1 MLPRPRCRCGTVVWL
16 RPAFRQRLKVHDAG
30 RDAIERVA
38 CPHRHGRTIVRSSF
52 VFEVARSS
60 RADLWIVGSEPEPE
74 PEREESAALAARTY
88 GEAAEGVTIAVTD
101 DLFPAN
107 DGVWHVDAKGAVHD
121 EIEPAGADLA
131 TDVATLAATY
141 LSGVRWSALA
151 DVGRVEVRN
160 DSALAPAD
168 TLFLHSPAPFCGS
181 AF

>member
-1 MLPRPRCRCGTVVWL
+1 MSGDDLFAEVDLGDARFERTLARIRANLDNIDAMLGW
-16 RPAFRQRLKVHDAG
+16 H
-30 RDAIERVA
+30 
-38 CPHRHGRTIVRSSF
+38 
-52 VFEVARSS
+52 S
-60 RADLWIVGSEPEPE
+60 RADLWIVGSEPAPE

-141 LSGVRWSALA
+141 LGGVRWSALA
-151 DVGRVEVRN
+151 DVGDVEVRN
-160 DSALAPAD
+160 DSALAAAD

>member
-1 MLPRPRCRCGTVVWL
+1 MSRVYVSHQFPSSHAVSHALASRPRHGGRAL
-16 RPAFRQRLKVHDAG
+16 DA
-30 RDAIERVA
+30 VA
-38 CPHRHGRTIVRSSF
+38 CLSGPSGLQV
-52 VFEVARSS
+52 VEVKA
-60 RADLWIVGSEPEPE
+60 
-74 PEREESAALAARTY
+74 
-88 GEAAEGVTIAVTD
+88 GEAAEGVTIAITD

-107 DGVWHVDAKGAVHD
+107 DGVWHVDANGAVHD

-141 LSGVRWSALA
+141 LGGVRWSALA

-168 TLFLHSPAPFCGS
+168 TLLLHSPAPFCGS